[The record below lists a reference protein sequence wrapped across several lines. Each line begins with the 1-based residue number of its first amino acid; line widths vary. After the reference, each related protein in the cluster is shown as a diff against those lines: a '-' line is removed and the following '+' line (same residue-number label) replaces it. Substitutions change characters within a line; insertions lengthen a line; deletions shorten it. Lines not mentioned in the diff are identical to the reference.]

1 MDEINQNPMMLI
13 FSLFPTLIRS
23 VLHGF
28 ESEYGNRAGLN
39 HTQVKTLLH
48 IYKQGPSPMSVIC
61 RHVSLEKG
69 SMTSVVDTLL
79 ANGLVQRNSD
89 GNDRRKVLVSLTE
102 TGKLTAKQCSD
113 DVSRYICKRLSV
125 LSEEEKK
132 QFWDSL
138 TTLEKIARQL
148 QENPHE

>member
-48 IYKQGPSPMSVIC
+48 IYEQGPSPMSGIC

-79 ANGLVQRNSD
+79 ANGLVQRNHDES
-89 GNDRRKVLVSLTE
+89 DRRKVLVSLTE
-102 TGKLTAKQCSD
+102 TGKLTAKQCID
-113 DVSRYICKRLSV
+113 DVSRYIGKRLSI
-125 LSEEEKK
+125 LSEKEKK

-138 TTLEKIARQL
+138 MTLEKIARQL

>member
-1 MDEINQNPMMLI
+1 MESSTENPMMLI

-48 IYKQGPSPMSVIC
+48 IYNKGSSPMSDIC

-79 ANGLVQRNSD
+79 ANDLVQRNHD
-89 GNDRRKVLVSLTE
+89 EADRRKVLVSLTE
-102 TGKLTAKQCSD
+102 TGKSTAKQCSD
-113 DVSRYICKRLSV
+113 DVSRYICKKLSV
-125 LSEEEKK
+125 LSEDEKK
-132 QFWDSL
+132 QFWNSL
-138 TTLEKIARQL
+138 TTLDKIARQL
-148 QENPHE
+148 QEEPHE